1 MDRRKFLKQA
11 SFSGV
16 ALSAAAMPVMASA
29 KGEKHN
35 WTMVTAFG
43 KGGIL
48 GNHVQYI
55 ADWLKIASN
64 GRINIDLYYAGEV
77 VGAFESFNVVSS
89 GEAQIGI
96 GAPYYW
102 ANRSQAFQ
110 FVSTIPFGLTLD
122 EAVTWVR
129 HAGGQEVIDNLYKKH
144 NAKFFAA
151 GDTGFQMGGW
161 FKKEMNTVDD
171 FKGLKLRM
179 PGLGG
184 EILKEFGAAITNI
197 PGTEVLQALS
207 TGVVDAVEWV
217 NPVADL
223 GAGLHKAAKYYY
235 APGWQEPHSF
245 VDLFI
250 NFDVWN
256 SLDEELKQ
264 VIDMVSHLAI
274 YTLAEEFMARNNEAL
289 QTLKKEGVE
298 IRNFNDDILKALR
311 EKSEELLPTWAE
323 KDPLGNDIYQSLI
336 SFRKTMEEYA
346 KYTSLAFSH
355 ARSL

>member
-11 SFSGV
+11 SLSGL
-16 ALSAAAMPVMASA
+16 ALGATSVPVIASA
-29 KGEKHN
+29 KGKKHN

-48 GNHVQYI
+48 GNHIKTI

-64 GRINIDLYYAGEV
+64 GRIQIDLYYAGEV

-89 GEAQIGI
+89 GEAQIGV

-129 HAGGQEVIDNLYKKH
+129 YGGGQEVIDNLYKAH
-144 NAKFFAA
+144 NTKFFTA
-151 GDTGFQMGGW
+151 GDTGIQMGGW
-161 FKKEMNTVDD
+161 FKKEINSLDD

-207 TGVVDAVEWV
+207 TGVVEAVEWV

-250 NFDVWN
+250 NLDSWN
-256 SLDEELKQ
+256 SLDDELKQ
-264 VIDMVSHLAI
+264 VVDMVSHLAT
-274 YTLAEEFMARNNEAL
+274 YSLPEEFMARNNEAL
-289 QTLKKEGVE
+289 QTLQKEGVE
-298 IRNFNDDILKALR
+298 VKSFSDDILKALR
-311 EKSEELLPTWAE
+311 EKSEELLPVWAA
-323 KDPLGNDIYQSLI
+323 KDPLGNDIYKSIIQ
-336 SFRKTMEEYA
+336 FRETMEDYA
-346 KYTSLAFSH
+346 KYTSLAFSR

>member
-1 MDRRKFLKQA
+1 MNRRKFLKQA
-11 SFSGV
+11 SLSSF
-16 ALSAAAMPVMASA
+16 ALGAATVPALASA
-29 KGEKHN
+29 KGKQHK

-48 GNHVQYI
+48 GNHVKNI
-55 ADWLKIASN
+55 AEWINMASN
-64 GRINIDLYYAGEV
+64 GRIQIELYYAGEV
-77 VGAFESFNVVSS
+77 VSAFESFNVVSS
-89 GEAQIGI
+89 GEAQIGV

-122 EAVTWVR
+122 EATTWVR
-129 HAGGQEVIDNLYKKH
+129 YGGGQEAIDNLYREH
-144 NAKFFAA
+144 NAKFFTA
-151 GDTGFQMGGW
+151 GDTGMQMGGW
-161 FKKEMNTVDD
+161 FKKEINSLDD

-217 NPVADL
+217 NPIADL

-245 VDLFI
+245 VDLFV
-250 NFDVWN
+250 NLDTWN
-256 SLDEELKQ
+256 NLDDELKQ
-264 VIDMVSHLAI
+264 IIDMVSHLAT
-274 YTLAEEFMARNNEAL
+274 YTLAEEFMARNNEAI
-289 QTLKKEGVE
+289 QTLKNEGVE

-311 EKSEELLPTWAE
+311 EKSEELLPVWAQ
-323 KDPLGNDIYQSLI
+323 KDPLGNDIYQSI
-336 SFRKTMEEYA
+336 IAFRETMEEYA
-346 KYTSLAFSH
+346 EYTSLAFSR